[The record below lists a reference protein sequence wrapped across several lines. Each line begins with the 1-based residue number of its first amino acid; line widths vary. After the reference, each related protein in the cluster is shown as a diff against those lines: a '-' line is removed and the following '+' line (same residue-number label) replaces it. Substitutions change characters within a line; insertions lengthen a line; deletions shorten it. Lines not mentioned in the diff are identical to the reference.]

1 MTKAPFQ
8 NHREAA
14 LAVLCSGIR
23 LSRNAGRFLGQL
35 VADPAPMSAAQAEW
49 FAKLL
54 EKAGLPPLAGEGAP

>member
-1 MTKAPFQ
+1 MTKALFQ
-8 NHREAA
+8 NHHEAA

-49 FAKLL
+49 LAKLL
-54 EKAGLPPLAGEGAP
+54 EKAALPALAGEVAP

>member
-14 LAVLCSGIR
+14 LAVLNSGIR

-35 VADPAPMSAAQAEW
+35 VADSAPMSAAQAEW
-49 FAKLL
+49 LAKLL
-54 EKAGLPPLAGEGAP
+54 EKAALPALAGEGAA